1 MPWRASNLKTSPAII
16 FGRTIAADRRSPQL
30 RQRGKLISVIQPTQ
44 KTMKKI
50 ALILTLPLV
59 LSLAAVAAQKKD
71 ASRKSTESATSEEH
85 VVLTPGDLKWMDAPP
100 ALPAGAKMAVLA
112 GDPNKKGLFTVRLQT
127 PAGYKVPPH
136 THPTG
141 EHITVI
147 SGTFYIGTGDKFDE
161 AAGKELGAGG
171 YMVMPAGMKHYAWTP
186 AEAIIQVH
194 GMGPFVIKYV
204 NPADDPR
211 NPKKE

>member
-1 MPWRASNLKTSPAII
+1 
-16 FGRTIAADRRSPQL
+16 
-30 RQRGKLISVIQPTQ
+30 
-44 KTMKKI
+44 
-50 ALILTLPLV
+50 
-59 LSLAAVAAQKKD
+59 
-71 ASRKSTESATSEEH
+71 
-85 VVLTPGDLKWMDAPP
+85 
-100 ALPAGAKMAVLA
+100 MAVLA

-161 AAGKELGAGG
+161 AAGKELGAGS
-171 YMVMPAGMKHYAWTP
+171 YMVMPAAMKHYAWTP
-186 AEAIIQVH
+186 AETIIQIH

-211 NPKKE
+211 NAKKE

>member
-1 MPWRASNLKTSPAII
+1 MAAGGGRSPEL
-16 FGRTIAADRRSPQL
+16 RRSGQ
-30 RQRGKLISVIQPTQ
+30 LISVNQPTQ

-50 ALILTLPLV
+50 ALILILPLV

-71 ASRKSTESATSEEH
+71 ASKKSTESATSEQH
-85 VVLTPGDLKWMDAPP
+85 VVLNPADLKWGDAPP
-100 ALPAGAKMAVLA
+100 GLPPGAKLAVLA

-136 THPTG
+136 THPTS

-147 SGTFYIGTGDKFDE
+147 SGTFNIGTGDKFDE
-161 AAGKELGAGG
+161 AAGKEMGAGG
-171 YMVMPAGMKHYAWTP
+171 YMVMPPGMKHYAWTP
-186 AEAIIQVH
+186 AEAIIQVQ

-211 NPKKE
+211 NAKQ